1 MRIHPH
7 TPQARAF
14 EGVTRRAAQ
23 RIRGE
28 NVTLGWREAVPVIVV
43 TTVLAGSLLLA
54 IWLR

>member
-14 EGVTRRAAQ
+14 EGVTKRAAQ

-28 NVTLGWREAVPVIVV
+28 NVTLGWRDAVPVIVV